1 MSQNK
6 VLQEKREI
14 GLQEIQKLSQSL
26 EKLRAQY
33 PDLDYSGISQP
44 VIPKEVYQPS
54 SALSINRMNSNSSSV
69 LGQNDSSPLSH
80 IQRQSSL
87 TLTSQP
93 GKSNLVGLKKHLD
106 QLYKE
111 VIMALTNETII
122 SIKQKSGENQGPAEL
137 ELEQSL
143 VKIEKKVN
151 DIILLLNDY
160 SELITKFF
168 KKNFDLQN

>member
-1 MSQNK
+1 M
-6 VLQEKREI
+6 
-14 GLQEIQKLSQSL
+14 QEIQRLSQSL
-26 EKLRAQY
+26 EKLKAQY
-33 PDLDYSGISQP
+33 PDLDISQS
-44 VIPKEVYQPS
+44 VIPKEVYQQPS
-54 SALSINRMNSNSSSV
+54 SALSINRINSNSSLA

-80 IQRQSSL
+80 IQRQTSL
-87 TLTSQP
+87 TITSQP

-122 SIKQKSGENQGPAEL
+122 SIKQKSGDKQGAAEL
-137 ELEQSL
+137 ELEESL

-151 DIILLLNDY
+151 DMILLLNDY